1 MMNQMDL
8 WSPDSLS
15 RFHENRKQRTSCL
28 AEMNHYLKAVPALFL
43 FILTFF
49 LLGAVVLPGNA
60 SAKKCKN
67 VEVIILHTNDMHSKI
82 DNMGKLAYMADSIR
96 KLHKHVFLFSAGDNF
111 TGNPIVDM
119 YPEKGYPMIDLMN
132 RVGFD
137 LSAIGN
143 HEFDPGQDILNKRR
157 SEARFPFISA
167 NIEVV
172 GGILEK
178 IRPYVVMKAG
188 KCRIPVLGLIQ
199 VSENGMPDSHPS
211 RLVGLDFKPVME
223 TAENYVYL
231 KKKYGMLIALTHLGV
246 EGDVALAQKYPQF
259 DLVVGGHS
267 HTMMKQPL
275 VENGVMIVQTGS
287 GLRNVGMTTLQIKG
301 GEIADRRFELIS
313 LDDVGGTNPVIEEII
328 HRYNDNEEMNRVVA
342 QALTPFLTQKELGYM
357 MTDAIVSQ
365 FGVDFAFQNSGGI
378 RVHSLPQ
385 GNILYKDIFRL
396 DPFGNQVVTY
406 TMTIAEIRSLIMN
419 AFNRDKKPDLM
430 VSGMN
435 YTALLNENGI
445 CVDLELRDPS
455 GNLLDPDKRYKVG
468 MNSYIGATY
477 VFDHSDPG
485 TSQYETTA
493 QTLINF
499 LEEKK
504 EVSYEGV
511 NRIEIRRK

>member
-1 MMNQMDL
+1 
-8 WSPDSLS
+8 
-15 RFHENRKQRTSCL
+15 
-28 AEMNHYLKAVPALFL
+28 
-43 FILTFF
+43 
-49 LLGAVVLPGNA
+49 
-60 SAKKCKN
+60 
-67 VEVIILHTNDMHSKI
+67 MHSKI
-82 DNMGKLAYMADSIR
+82 DNMGKLAYLADSIR
-96 KLHKHVFLFSAGDNF
+96 KLHRHVFLFSAGDNF

-157 SEARFPFISA
+157 GEAKFPFVCA
-167 NIEVV
+167 NIEVE

-178 IRPYVVMKAG
+178 PRPYVVIKAG

-199 VSENGMPDSHPS
+199 ISENGMPDSHPS
-211 RLVGLDFKPVME
+211 RLVGLSFKPGLE
-223 TAENYVYL
+223 TAGDYLSL
-231 KKKYGMLIALTHLGV
+231 KKKYGILIALTHLGV

-267 HTMMKQPL
+267 HTLMKEPL
-275 VENGVMIVQTGS
+275 IENGVMIVQTGS
-287 GLRNVGMTTLQIKG
+287 GLRNVGMTTLQIAG
-301 GEIADRRFELIS
+301 GKISARRFELIS
-313 LDDVGGTNPVIEEII
+313 LDNVKGTRPEIQEII
-328 HRYNDNEEMNRVVA
+328 HRYNDNDEMNRVVA
-342 QALTPFLTQKELGYM
+342 QALTPFETQRELGYM

-378 RVHSLPQ
+378 RIHSLPQ

-406 TMTIAEIRSLIMN
+406 TMTLAEIRSLIMN
-419 AFNRDKKPDLM
+419 AFNRDKKSDLM
-430 VSGMN
+430 VSGMT

-445 CVDLELRDPS
+445 CVDLELKDTS
-455 GNLLDPDKRYKVG
+455 GNFLDPDKHYKVG

-477 VFDHSDPG
+477 VFDHTDQG

-504 EVSYEGV
+504 AVSYNGI
-511 NRIEIRRK
+511 NRIEIRKK